1 MIDLKGM
8 RDLKRKIPTYLFVI
22 VAIVIAGAIIA
33 GGIIMINDS
42 QNKKAIQ
49 AVENQMHELLAQSD
63 KIAASAPDDNAN
75 QIGEFIYSNMTYQV
89 TEVKDSSCIIRVN
102 APNLYDVFYTL
113 YDADKYAPTSDIE
126 TYNSIVEE
134 ILEQIHTA
142 LNDGKYTMRSAD
154 VEVPL
159 EEDGTIEMTRE
170 LVDAMYGGLL
180 TLQEEI
186 TKKYIEAM
194 GG

>member
-1 MIDLKGM
+1 MIGLKGM
-8 RDLKRKIPTYLFVI
+8 RDMKRKKPIYLI
-22 VAIVIAGAIIA
+22 VMIAIVIACAVIA
-33 GGIIMINDS
+33 GGIIIINDN

-49 AVENQMHELLAQSD
+49 AVENQMHELLTQSD
-63 KIAASAPDDNAN
+63 KIAASAPDDIAN
-75 QIGEFIYSNMTYQV
+75 QIGEFVYSNMTYQV
-89 TEVKDSSCIIRVN
+89 TDVKDSGCIIRVN

-126 TYNSIVEE
+126 IYNSIVEE
-134 ILEQIHTA
+134 ILAQIYAT
-142 LNDGKYTMRSAD
+142 LNDGKYNMRSVD

-159 EEDGTIEMTRE
+159 GENGKMEMTRE

>member
-1 MIDLKGM
+1 M
-8 RDLKRKIPTYLFVI
+8 KRKKPTFLIVL
-22 VAIVIAGAIIA
+22 VAIVIVGAVIA
-33 GGIIMINDS
+33 GGIIMINED
-42 QNKKAIQ
+42 QNKEAIQ
-49 AVENQMHELLAQSD
+49 AVENQMREFLTRSD
-63 KIAASAPDDNAN
+63 EIAASAPDDNAN

-89 TEVKDSSCIIRVN
+89 TDVKDSSCTIKVN
-102 APNLYDVFYTL
+102 APNLYEVFYTL

-134 ILEQIHTA
+134 ILTQIYTT
-142 LNDGKYTMRSAD
+142 LNDGKYNMRSVD

-159 EEDGTIEMTRE
+159 GENGNMEMTPE